1 MLKYQYHPA
10 LISARLYLYA
20 PDGFISS
27 LLLLSLGRNKMS
39 LTEPCIFKIYFYDEL
54 DPCGKAAEEVKRA
67 LGLEPGDK
75 DPTTLLQDFLG
86 QAAPTSDGLRDTPCE
101 FADTTDSYRLKARY
115 YPRDKA
121 EQVGAGLGPIHA
133 GGIFIL
139 VTALNSDSS
148 DITLGWQGLERRL
161 PVHLPN
167 GPLMPITIY
176 YAVSDKEVTAQK
188 VIKLAQP
195 LFPDTSPTDLCGG
208 MKKTQLLC
216 GSLYQFGA
224 MEKYFLFSSKKKE
237 SEASRFAT
245 LSLPLLRLYLHFGD
259 VMTQDK
265 EGKVP
270 AARNHMKGVSERIKS
285 KLDDYSSR
293 GFGSITSEAERADVF
308 EITKDLWL
316 LNHDTSQMLNLV
328 RTVDIALSNFRDLKG
343 RLLSPN
349 QTDEIFCQEERL
361 LELQKAQL
369 QAQAV
374 HLHNTF
380 ESGRVVLDSIE
391 DHMEL
396 EYTRELKESNKKA
409 LSLQSA
415 AFLIEFA
422 IVFYYFLGSW
432 HYILGEKFYAFP
444 VYARFCGATLM
455 ATLLCV
461 GTHLFAKWRLTRD
474 RNYLYG
480 LLGLLLPFVFTL
492 GYIVRYA
499 LILDKSSH

>member
-1 MLKYQYHPA
+1 
-10 LISARLYLYA
+10 
-20 PDGFISS
+20 
-27 LLLLSLGRNKMS
+27 
-39 LTEPCIFKIYFYDEL
+39 
-54 DPCGKAAEEVKRA
+54 
-67 LGLEPGDK
+67 
-75 DPTTLLQDFLG
+75 
-86 QAAPTSDGLRDTPCE
+86 
-101 FADTTDSYRLKARY
+101 
-115 YPRDKA
+115 
-121 EQVGAGLGPIHA
+121 
-133 GGIFIL
+133 
-139 VTALNSDSS
+139 
-148 DITLGWQGLERRL
+148 
-161 PVHLPN
+161 
-167 GPLMPITIY
+167 
-176 YAVSDKEVTAQK
+176 
-188 VIKLAQP
+188 
-195 LFPDTSPTDLCGG
+195 
-208 MKKTQLLC
+208 
-216 GSLYQFGA
+216 
-224 MEKYFLFSSKKKE
+224 
-237 SEASRFAT
+237 
-245 LSLPLLRLYLHFGD
+245 
-259 VMTQDK
+259 
-265 EGKVP
+265 
-270 AARNHMKGVSERIKS
+270 MKGVSERIKS

-343 RLLSPN
+343 QLLSPD
-349 QTDEIFCQEERL
+349 QTDEIFCQKERL

-369 QAQAV
+369 QAQAT

-444 VYARFCGATLM
+444 ALARLGCATTM
-455 ATLLCV
+455 ATLICT
-461 GTHLFAKWRLTRD
+461 GTHLFARWRLTRD

-480 LLGLLLPFVFTL
+480 LLGLLFLFLLTL

-499 LILDKSSH
+499 LMLDKFRH

>member
-1 MLKYQYHPA
+1 MLKYQCHPA

-39 LTEPCIFKIYFYDEL
+39 LTEPRIFKIYFYDEL
-54 DPCGKAAEEVKRA
+54 YPCGKTAEEVKRA

-86 QAAPTSDGLRDTPCE
+86 QAVPTSDGLWDTPCE
-101 FADTTDSYRLKARY
+101 FADTTSSYRLKARY
-115 YPRDKA
+115 YQR
-121 EQVGAGLGPIHA
+121 VGAGFKTAPADDPIDKMFVLA
-133 GGIFIL
+133 
-139 VTALNSDSS
+139 VALNSNSPEV
-148 DITLGWQGLERRL
+148 IKGWQGLERRL
-161 PVHLPN
+161 PTHLPN
-167 GPLMPITIY
+167 GPLGPVTIY

-195 LFPDTSPTDLCGG
+195 LFPDVSPTDLCGG

-259 VMTQDK
+259 VMAQDK
-265 EGKVP
+265 EGRVP

-343 RLLSPN
+343 QLLSPD
-349 QTDEIFCQEERL
+349 QTDEIFCQKERL

-369 QAQAV
+369 QAQAT

-444 VYARFCGATLM
+444 ALARLGCATTM
-455 ATLLCV
+455 ATLICT
-461 GTHLFAKWRLTRD
+461 GTHLFARWRLTRD

-480 LLGLLLPFVFTL
+480 LLGLLFLFLLTL

-499 LILDKSSH
+499 LMLDKFRH